1 MKRLTNFATFIGL
14 ISSLI
19 TVFNV
24 LLALP
29 SIFKDLDASYLVK
42 ITEKNFAL
50 KLGFI
55 LILQFAIGYL
65 LSFSIASA
73 SKTRK
78 MQSFFSVGLF
88 SILITCWLTFFNVS
102 EILYSIKLQTINQ
115 HLGMLFFILLAFLM
129 QGFQILTWEWGY
141 SFYDSWSSSSAEEY
155 KKIQSEKDYLGGK
168 FFIIG
173 ILFFFQIILFAVY
186 WLN

>member
-1 MKRLTNFATFIGL
+1 MKRLTNFAAFIGL

-19 TVFNV
+19 TIFNV

-73 SKTRK
+73 SKVRK
-78 MQSFFSVGLF
+78 MQSFFSVSLF

-102 EILYSIKLQTINQ
+102 EILYSNKLETVNQ
-115 HLGMLFFILLAFLM
+115 HLGMLFFIILAFLL
-129 QGFQILTWEWGY
+129 QGFQILTWEWNY
-141 SFYDSWSSSSAEEY
+141 SFYDSWSASSVAEY
-155 KKIQSEKDYLGGK
+155 KKIQDEKDDLGGK

-173 ILFFFQIILFAVY
+173 ILLFFQIVLFAVY
-186 WLN
+186 WIN